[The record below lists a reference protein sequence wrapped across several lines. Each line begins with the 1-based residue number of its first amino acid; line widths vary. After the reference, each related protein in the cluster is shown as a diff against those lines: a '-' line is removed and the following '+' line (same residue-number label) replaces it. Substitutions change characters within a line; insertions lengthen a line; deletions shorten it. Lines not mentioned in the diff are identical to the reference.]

1 MSKTSE
7 RDAKPTFPEHIHN
20 IRGQLARRDMISY
33 DGILSNAPQIAPLS
47 AYALTIGLLLATGHA
62 TGVFNAIGYLGG
74 WIHVHPD
81 PPAILVQGMIRQSGY
96 IALAVIVFT
105 LALHVLRIPRSNIA
119 QPVLTKRPWKVF
131 AVACLATFLGF
142 GALAII
148 SGGNNIVFPQ
158 ADDHSA
164 LYSLSN
170 VVDAFRAGITEE
182 ICLLALPVLFL
193 RAARRPW
200 AEVVIVLTVI
210 RWSFHA
216 YYGIPSLGLMIW
228 AVAVLLLFRYTCSI
242 LPIIAEPVLFDLKF
256 PAMGD
261 VIPIVMASLI
271 AAAAV
276 YGLIVVVN
284 AIDWS
289 PKPKRQSATI

>member
-1 MSKTSE
+1 MSKSNT
-7 RDAKPTFPEHIHN
+7 RDEKPTFREHIHN
-20 IRGQLARRDMISY
+20 IREQLTRRDMISH
-33 DGILSNAPQIAPLS
+33 DGILRNAPQIAPFS
-47 AYALTIGLLLATGHA
+47 AYALTLGLFLATGHA

-74 WIHVHPD
+74 WIHIHPN

-105 LALHVLRIPRSNIA
+105 LTLHVLRIPCDSIA
-119 QPVLTKRPWKVF
+119 QPVLTKRSWKVF

-142 GALAII
+142 GAMAII
-148 SGGNNIVFPQ
+148 SSGDDIAFPQ
-158 ADDHSA
+158 PDDHSA

-170 VVDAFRAGITEE
+170 VVAAFRAGITEE

-200 AEVVIVLTVI
+200 TEVIIVLTVI

-242 LPIIAEPVLFDLKF
+242 LPIIAEHILFDLKF
-256 PAMGD
+256 PAMGN
-261 VIPIVMASLI
+261 VLPIVMASLI

-276 YGLIVVVN
+276 YGLIVVIN
-284 AIDWS
+284 AIDPS
-289 PKPKRQSATI
+289 PKHKRQNVTT